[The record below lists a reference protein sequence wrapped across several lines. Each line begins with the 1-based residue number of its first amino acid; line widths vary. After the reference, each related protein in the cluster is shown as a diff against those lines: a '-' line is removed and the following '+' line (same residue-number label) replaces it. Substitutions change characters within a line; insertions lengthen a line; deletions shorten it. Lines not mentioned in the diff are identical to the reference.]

1 MIPIMVAPNIGA
13 IVIVGGG
20 YGALQRLRLVDEY
33 AAPQV
38 HVFAEAADAEVRQVA
53 GPRLVARWPT
63 AEDFARIAPRIAFI
77 ADLDDDRAQQFAA
90 LAHGVG
96 ALVNVH
102 DRTPLCDFHVPA
114 RLRRGRLQVAV
125 GTDGAAPALARLVR
139 DRIGASFGPE
149 WADRIDRLG
158 ALRAALLAEGVKG
171 AQLAQHLTAEID
183 RERWLP

>member
-1 MIPIMVAPNIGA
+1 MIPIMVAPGAGA

-20 YGALQRLRLVDEY
+20 YGAAQRLRLVDEY
-33 AAPQV
+33 AAPAV
-38 HVFAEAADAEVRQVA
+38 HVFAESADAEVRLRA
-53 GPRLVARWPT
+53 GDRLIARWPT
-63 AEDFARIAPRIAFI
+63 AEDFARIAPRLAFI
-77 ADLDDDRAQQFAA
+77 ADRNDDQSRRIAA

-114 RLRRGRLQVAV
+114 RLRRGRLQIAV

-149 WADRIDRLG
+149 WAERIDRLG
-158 ALRAALLAEGVKG
+158 ATRAALLAEGVRG
-171 AQLAQHLTAEID
+171 AQLSQRLAAEIE
-183 RERWLP
+183 REKWLA